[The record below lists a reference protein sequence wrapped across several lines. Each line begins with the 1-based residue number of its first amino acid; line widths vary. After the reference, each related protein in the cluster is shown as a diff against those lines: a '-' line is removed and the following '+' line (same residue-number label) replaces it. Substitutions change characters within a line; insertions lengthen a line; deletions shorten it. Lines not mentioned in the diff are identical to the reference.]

1 MYINEGV
8 GFLRFIQLNFDGGN
22 KAIHCLV
29 GDRKLAEIT
38 WFEKDG
44 LMKMNHTFVSDELRG
59 QGIAKKLLDEAAS
72 YARKRNLK
80 MYPIC
85 SYVVSAFNKGEEY
98 DDVKA

>member
-1 MYINEGV
+1 M
-8 GFLRFIQLNFDGGN
+8 RFIQLDFDGGF

-44 LMKMNHTFVSDELRG
+44 HMKMDHTFVSDELRG
-59 QGIAKKLLDEAAS
+59 QGVAKKLLDEAAN
-72 YARKRNLK
+72 YARNKNLK

-85 SYVVSAFNKGEEY
+85 SYVVSAFNKSAEY